1 MITTIPSGQCI
12 YIQLCYA
19 CWYLLFSLLQ
29 PGSIMA
35 ARWPVAEE
43 VNETLLRE
51 ADYLLAVS
59 HEFRVR
65 LKKMMDLREKVCPSV
80 STIYIYSGTSNP
92 DTDGTE
98 GVSCLVRCPFSEV
111 EMHATVVLGLE
122 IVYCLERCHQFKGVL
137 IGCTFSHDRPYF

>member
-1 MITTIPSGQCI
+1 
-12 YIQLCYA
+12 
-19 CWYLLFSLLQ
+19 
-29 PGSIMA
+29 MA

-80 STIYIYSGTSNP
+80 STIQWKP
-92 DTDGTE
+92 
-98 GVSCLVRCPFSEV
+98 L
-111 EMHATVVLGLE
+111 
-122 IVYCLERCHQFKGVL
+122 
-137 IGCTFSHDRPYF
+137 